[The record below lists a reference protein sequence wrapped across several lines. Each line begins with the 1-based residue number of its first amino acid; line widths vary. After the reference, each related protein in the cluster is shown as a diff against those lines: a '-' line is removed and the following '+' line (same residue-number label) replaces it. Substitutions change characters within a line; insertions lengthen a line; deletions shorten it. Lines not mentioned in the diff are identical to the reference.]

1 MADKSPGKEWI
12 HGLLVTIASLLL
24 LAAAPQRQIFRGAS
38 DLLGTILSVPEYPAV
53 VLEKTARETA
63 FWLQDRRGLQSRL
76 ETLEEENVRLKV
88 AWSVGSALHLQQ
100 ELDRLPG
107 YARVTL
113 REPFSW
119 WSEVRINKGL
129 RDGIRSG
136 DPVLQHGFLAG
147 RITSAEAGFAWVELI
162 TSSSLMVPVVIE
174 ETRDLGVVAGD
185 GEGGL
190 WLLYVPEGRS
200 LTEGMTV
207 STAMVSE
214 ALPPGIKIGS
224 LSPETRRDS
233 NSYLAWRVLPGS
245 TLSHLYALEVLGG
258 TLKEKK
264 PINPV
269 SAPKGG
275 AKLP

>member
-1 MADKSPGKEWI
+1 MTDKSPGKEWI

-38 DLLGTILSVPEYPAV
+38 DLLGMLLKIPEYPAV
-53 VLEKTARETA
+53 ILEKTARETT
-63 FWLQDRRGLQSRL
+63 FWLKDRRALQKRL
-76 ETLEEENVRLKV
+76 ETLEEENVRLKL
-88 AWSVGSALHLQQ
+88 AWSVGSSLQLQQ
-100 ELDRLPG
+100 ELERFFG

-113 REPFSW
+113 REPLSW

-129 RDGIRSG
+129 KDGIRSG
-136 DPVLQHGFLAG
+136 DPVLQNGFLAG
-147 RITSAEAGFAWVELI
+147 RITSSEASFAWVELI

-200 LTEGMTV
+200 LAGGMTV

-214 ALPPGIKIGS
+214 ALPPGIKIGT
-224 LSPETRRDS
+224 LSSETRRDS

-245 TLSHLYALEVLGG
+245 SLSQLYALEVLGG
-258 TLKEKK
+258 VLKEKQAEET
-264 PINPV
+264 PT
-269 SAPKGG
+269 APKRTE
-275 AKLP
+275 KSP

>member
-38 DLLGTILSVPEYPAV
+38 DLLGTLLSIPEYPAV
-53 VLEKTARETA
+53 VLEKAARETA
-63 FWLQDRRGLQSRL
+63 FWLMDRRTLQKRL
-76 ETLEEENVRLKV
+76 ENLEEENVRLKL

-100 ELDRLPG
+100 ELERFFG

-113 REPFSW
+113 REPLSW

-136 DPVLQHGFLAG
+136 DPVLQNGFLAG
-147 RITSAEAGFAWVELI
+147 RITSAESSFAWVELI

-200 LTEGMTV
+200 LGEGMTV

-214 ALPPGIKIGS
+214 ALPPGIKIGA
-224 LSPETRRDS
+224 LSSETRRDS

-245 TLSHLYALEVLGG
+245 SLSQLYALEVLGG
-258 TLKEKK
+258 TPREKNTGTS
-264 PINPV
+264 PA
-269 SAPKGG
+269 SPKK
-275 AKLP
+275 AEKTP